1 MIGIDPQTSAV
12 NDLAVAAPTSERRAT
27 DAVPAPAL
35 LLGSIVSIQ
44 VGASIAVH
52 LFPSIGPVATTF
64 LRLLIASPLL
74 LVAFRRSIDETARRI
89 VGSIVLFG
97 FTIAATNLCF
107 YGAISRIPLG
117 LAVAIEFVG
126 PLGLAAATS
135 RKPLDFAWIGL
146 AAIGLGLLTPEIG
159 STLDPLGVGLALA
172 AGAGWAGIVVMSRR
186 VGQRVT
192 GNAGLALAMV
202 AGTLFALPVELA
214 VGGLDRL
221 DLGLLGAA
229 AVVAMLSTALPLS
242 LEFEALKRV
251 TPRTYGIFM
260 TLEPVI
266 AAVAGALLLSQGL
279 DSKLVIA
286 IVCVTVASLGVTISD
301 RRAVSDSLG
310 A

>member
-1 MIGIDPQTSAV
+1 MR
-12 NDLAVAAPTSERRAT
+12 PTDRL
-27 DAVPAPAL
+27 PAPAL

-44 VGASIAVH
+44 VGASVAVH

-64 LRLLIASPLL
+64 LRLLIAAPLL
-74 LVAFRRSIDETARRI
+74 LVAFRHSIDHTAR
-89 VGSIVLFG
+89 SNAAWIVLFG
-97 FTIAATNLCF
+97 ITIATTNLTF

-126 PLGLAAATS
+126 PLGLAALTS

-146 AAIGLGLLTPEIG
+146 AALGLGLLTPDIG
-159 STLDPLGVGLALA
+159 STLDPLGVGFALV
-172 AGAGWAGIVVMSRR
+172 AGAGWAGIVVLSRR
-186 VGQRVT
+186 VGQSVT

-202 AGTLFALPVELA
+202 VAAIVALPVELVA
-214 VGGLDRL
+214 GGLDRL

-229 AVVAMLSTALPLS
+229 AVIAVLSTALPLS

-266 AAVAGALLLSQGL
+266 AAAAGALLLAQGL
-279 DSKLVIA
+279 DQKLVIA
-286 IVCVTVASLGVTISD
+286 VACVTVAALGVTISD
-301 RRAVSDSLG
+301 RRNVLG
-310 A
+310 